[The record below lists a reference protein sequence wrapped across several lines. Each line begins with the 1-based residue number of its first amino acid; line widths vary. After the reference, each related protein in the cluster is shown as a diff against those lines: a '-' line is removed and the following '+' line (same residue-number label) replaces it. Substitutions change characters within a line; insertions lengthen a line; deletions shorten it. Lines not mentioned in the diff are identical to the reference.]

1 MKKIIKTLLWTLLAL
16 MLLIAAG
23 AWMKFGSLVKGAMSV
38 QKLDEGLYYMEYKGD
53 DGFAGLIE
61 SGGGKSSGELVELTL

>member
-23 AWMKFGSLVKGAMSV
+23 AWMKFGSLV
-38 QKLDEGLYYMEYKGD
+38 
-53 DGFAGLIE
+53 
-61 SGGGKSSGELVELTL
+61 